1 MAKRTYPI
9 NGMDCAECA
18 LKIEKGVGRLEGIAS
33 ARVDF
38 TTGLLHVEGQAQD
51 EKIRQRVMA
60 LGYTI
65 EEKARQSDARPT
77 AGKRSGFWQYL
88 LSRGETRLAIAGGAI
103 LALSILAGLVGAPSV
118 AINAAQLIALAVAGY
133 PVARSALANL
143 WINRGFSIDLL
154 MTIAA
159 VGAVI
164 IGEMTESATLIFLF
178 TISEALEGY
187 TANQARR
194 VLGEMSAIAPAQ
206 AVRLKGDREELVP
219 VESLAVGDEILV
231 YAGERIPMDGRVT
244 SGSSSVD
251 QAPITGESIPVEK
264 TPGDPVFA
272 GTVNGGGALVIEVM
286 RLSKDTTIQRIITM
300 IEQAQSLR
308 APTQRFID
316 RFASV
321 YTPVMILAAILVASI
336 PPTLFGQPFLNPPDG
351 VGWLYRALAL
361 LVIACPCALVI
372 SAPVTIVS
380 AITAAARRGV
390 LFKGGVYLEALAG
403 TRVFAF
409 DKTGTLTRGQPVVTD
424 FRSVDCLEEPLHA
437 NSIEENSSCASCSDV
452 LAVASALE
460 RRSMHPL
467 ARSVVLA
474 AEEVGLDRRYPP
486 AGDVIAL
493 PGSGLQGQVNGKL
506 ATIGSHKFFDSRHP
520 HQQILC
526 RQVEEAQE
534 SGQTT
539 MLVCDGDHVLGFI
552 AAADILRPESLPS
565 VAALKKMGKTTVML
579 TGDNAAAAQAIAG
592 QLGIDHIRAGL
603 LPDEKVAAVRGLGEQ
618 YGQVAMVGDGIND
631 APALASASLGIA
643 IGGAGSAQA
652 METADIV
659 LMGGDLRQLPY
670 AVQISGF
677 TRRLIHQNVVIS
689 LATKLGFALLAM
701 GGLTT
706 LWLAVLADVGVSL
719 VVTLNGL
726 RANRYQP

>member
-1 MAKRTYPI
+1 MGQRNYTI

-18 LKIEKGVGRLEGIAS
+18 LKIEKGVGRLEGIDS
-33 ARVDF
+33 VQVDF
-38 TTGLLHVEGQAQD
+38 TTGVLRVDGKAQD
-51 EKIRQRVMA
+51 EQIRRRVEA

-65 EEKARQSDARPT
+65 EEKESPSDPRPT
-77 AGKRSGFWQYL
+77 AGRSPGFWQYL
-88 LSRGETRLAIAGGAI
+88 LSRGETRLAIASGVI
-103 LALSILAGLVGAPSV
+103 LVLSILAGLAGAPAGLV
-118 AINAAQLIALAVAGY
+118 NATQLIALSLAGY

-143 WINRGFSIDLL
+143 WINRDFSIDLL
-154 MTIAA
+154 MMIAA

-178 TISEALEGY
+178 AISEALEGY
-187 TANQARR
+187 TADRARR
-194 VLGEMSAIAPAQ
+194 ILSEMSAIAPAQ
-206 AVRLKGDREELVP
+206 ALRLNGGREEIVP
-219 VESLAVGDEILV
+219 VERLAVSDEILV
-231 YAGERIPMDGRVT
+231 YAGERIPMDGRVI

-272 GTVNGGGALVIEVM
+272 GTVNGSGALVIEVT
-286 RLSKDTTIQRIITM
+286 RLSRDTTIQRIIAM

-321 YTPVMILAAILVASI
+321 YTPVMILAAVLVVSI
-336 PPTLFGQPFLNPPDG
+336 PPLLFGQPFLNPPGD

-380 AITAAARRGV
+380 AITAAARHGV

-403 TRVFAF
+403 ARVFAF

-424 FRSVDCLEEPLHA
+424 YRSVECLEASRHS
-437 NSIEENSSCASCSDV
+437 NSPKENSSCASCSDV
-452 LAVASALE
+452 LAIASALE

-467 ARSVVLA
+467 ARSVVMA
-474 AEEVGLDRRYPP
+474 AEEAGVDRRYQP
-486 AGDVIAL
+486 AGNVLAL

-506 ATIGSHKFFDSRHP
+506 ATVGSHKLFDSLHP
-520 HQQILC
+520 HQQVLC
-526 RQVEEAQE
+526 RRVEEAQE
-534 SGQTT
+534 SGKTT

-552 AAADILRPESLPS
+552 AAADVIRPESLPA
-565 VAALKKMGKTTVML
+565 VDELKKMGKTTMML

-592 QLGIDHIRAGL
+592 QLGIDHVRAGL

-670 AVQISGF
+670 AVRLSEF
-677 TRRLIHQNVVIS
+677 ARRLIRQNVAIS

-701 GGLTT
+701 GGLTS

-726 RANRYQP
+726 RAHRYRP